1 MRWERRGRSGRLP
14 NLTLARN
21 NSARRSRHGHRP
33 GRACARLAGA
43 LGRQADP
50 PARGLLG
57 GVGLAAAALIGCG
70 GDDDD
75 DDDAT
80 TQTTTS
86 GTGTTASSS
95 DASSSTTTTDS
106 STTDDGDGDGDGVE
120 PIGALV
126 QDPDLPYPFNFPEPN
141 KTPQPGGILKVAA
154 TWNFQTIDPTTSAA
168 GGTVTVPN
176 MVYNRLVG
184 FKRGPA
190 ADVFQPEIEPELA
203 ASWERSPDG
212 LTFTFQIDPRA
223 RWQNVDPLNGRKFTA
238 ADAQFALNRYA
249 TEGVHKAYYTNVAD
263 FEAVDEETLKVTM
276 ARATADFLNP
286 LGSNKQ
292 TIFPKELVDDG
303 SIATRAVGTGP
314 MILTHLEVGQSVEFI
329 ENFNYWERE
338 VLLDGFEFLIMP
350 DHVARL
356 AQFRVGNIDYGYG
369 LASSI
374 RDLNEIVDTN
384 PDIQVNL
391 LPTTSNGITVGLN
404 HTLEKY
410 QDVRVRRALTMAM
423 DRQEMLDI
431 IFDGIGK
438 ALHVIPWPFLFEE
451 EVTLGSPELGQW
463 FRYAPDEAKKLL
475 QAAGAEN
482 LEVINSYYAYTS
494 GLEQMSEVYQAQ
506 LAEIGIK
513 MTGGKVDYT
522 EFNSQWVPSEAAG
535 LLDLGVGH
543 ERLRRRQLVPRP
555 GPLGVAGQP
564 LADERRRDR
573 CVGGGPAGRARP
585 RRPRG
590 TVAQDLGQGPGPD
603 VPPDDAVGLQHRD
616 LPAVGARSALHGHLA
631 RRQRLVLHVGR
642 PGAHGLAR
650 PGRGGPQRVVAPDG
664 VTNLG
669 AAEWPPLLRV
679 RDPGCE
685 RSRLPRG
692 ASYNARCVAMP
703 RWFG

>member
-1 MRWERRGRSGRLP
+1 MTEYHEERVSRWWTHSVGRR
-14 NLTLARN
+14 TL
-21 NSARRSRHGHRP
+21 
-33 GRACARLAGA
+33 L
-43 LGRQADP
+43 
-50 PARGLLG
+50 RGGVLG

-75 DDDAT
+75 DDD
-80 TQTTTS
+80 
-86 GTGTTASSS
+86 TA
-95 DASSSTTTTDS
+95 STTTTTTTTTTTAASSSGTDSGTSTTTSES
-106 STTDDGDGDGDGVE
+106 STTGGDSEDEPVE
-120 PIGALV
+120 TVGELV

-141 KTPQPGGILKVAA
+141 KTPQPGGVLKVAA

-176 MVYNRLVG
+176 MVYNRLIG

-223 RWQNVDPLNGRKFTA
+223 TWQNVDPLNGRKFTA
-238 ADAQFALNRYA
+238 EDARFALHRYA
-249 TEGVHKAYYTNVAD
+249 TDGVHKAYYTNVAD
-263 FEAVDEETLKVTM
+263 FEAVDDETLTVTM
-276 ARATADFLNP
+276 SRATADFLNP

-303 SIATRAVGTGP
+303 TITTRAIGTGP
-314 MILTHLEVGQSVEFI
+314 MILTGLEAGVNVLFDK
-329 ENFNYWERE
+329 NPDYWERD

-410 QDVRVRRALTMAM
+410 KDVRVRRALTMAM

-438 ALHVIPWPFLFEE
+438 ALHVIPWPFLFDE

-482 LEVINSYYAYTS
+482 LEVNNSYYAYTS

-506 LAEIGIK
+506 LGEIGIK

-522 EFNSQWVPSEAAG
+522 EFNSQWVPSALPDISTSAWATSGYDGDNWFHGQVHSESPGNRWRTNDPEIDAWAEAQQVELDPDARSELWRKIWDKDLDQMYRPTMPWGFTIEIYQPWVRG
-535 LLDLGVGH
+535 LRFTGTS
-543 ERLRRRQLVPRP
+543 P
-555 GPLGVAGQP
+555 GDNNSYYTWGDQVHSAWI
-564 LADERRRDR
+564 D
-573 CVGGGPAGRARP
+573 
-585 RRPRG
+585 
-590 TVAQDLGQGPGPD
+590 PD
-603 VPPDDAVGLQHRD
+603 VEG
-616 LPAVGARSALHGHLA
+616 RSG
-631 RRQRLVLHVGR
+631 
-642 PGAHGLAR
+642 
-650 PGRGGPQRVVAPDG
+650 
-664 VTNLG
+664 
-669 AAEWPPLLRV
+669 
-679 RDPGCE
+679 
-685 RSRLPRG
+685 
-692 ASYNARCVAMP
+692 
-703 RWFG
+703 